1 MRVCYTNM
9 KIGGFLCRDRQCNR
23 DLGMLLFLLANIAF
37 FGVEILEVVELLASF
52 IPL

>member
-9 KIGGFLCRDRQCNR
+9 KIEVDFLCRDRQCNR

-37 FGVEILEVVELLASF
+37 FGVEILEVVGL
-52 IPL
+52 